1 MKGFIARSSSF
12 RRVSQ
17 IFSDVYTSKFSLS
30 VLHVHLQV
38 LVKEKM
44 FAVKFGKENHNIELA
59 SEMRLNT
66 RIVSFFKL
74 LRRLICPRSSY
85 PDYMQEV
92 NLYIKI

>member
-59 SEMRLNT
+59 SGMRLKHSNRQLFQT
-66 RIVSFFKL
+66 ASA
-74 LRRLICPRSSY
+74 
-85 PDYMQEV
+85 V
-92 NLYIKI
+92 NLSALFVS